1 MIDSTDVWSNK
12 YVNTGGFGSSGLH
25 ALQQAYDSMR
35 VSVPRGPDVIIAS
48 TTTYVYIAL
57 GCLERTATGME
68 WGRAVFKNKRS
79 QEVKAE
85 YIALHKAEAK
95 RRERRRRQKVRRAK
109 RGIRR

>member
-1 MIDSTDVWSNK
+1 M
-12 YVNTGGFGSSGLH
+12 L
-25 ALQQAYDSMR
+25 
-35 VSVPRGPDVIIAS
+35 IAS
-48 TTTYVYIAL
+48 TTTYVYVAL
-57 GCLERTATGME
+57 GCLRRTATGME
-68 WGRAVFKNKRS
+68 WGRAVFKGKRP